1 MSHRGSRR
9 SLAGIVALALV
20 GVLVGACR
28 PSTHV
33 PVATPADFPGVTRVL
48 VPLGIAVSDFVSGDA
63 GCDDQ
68 NLARTA
74 VSFRA
79 SGLDQTAPVPLRI
92 FIFQDD
98 AALRRNLDA
107 IDSCARAFI
116 TDPAQYQK
124 LQESPYVVVGQGPW
138 GPRFTAAIEQALR
151 EAAATGG

>member
-1 MSHRGSRR
+1 MSHGLIRR
-9 SLAGIVALALV
+9 SLTGVLAVALV
-20 GVLVGACR
+20 GVVAAGCR
-28 PSTHV
+28 PSTRV

-48 VPLGIAVSDFVSGDA
+48 VPLGIEVSDFVSGDA
-63 GCDDQ
+63 GCDDR

-79 SGLDQTAPVPLRI
+79 QGLDQPAPVPVRI

-107 IDSCARAFI
+107 IDACARAFI
-116 TDPAQYQK
+116 TDPAEYQK

-138 GPRFTAAIEQALR
+138 GPRFTAALEEALR
-151 EAAATGG
+151 RAAATGG